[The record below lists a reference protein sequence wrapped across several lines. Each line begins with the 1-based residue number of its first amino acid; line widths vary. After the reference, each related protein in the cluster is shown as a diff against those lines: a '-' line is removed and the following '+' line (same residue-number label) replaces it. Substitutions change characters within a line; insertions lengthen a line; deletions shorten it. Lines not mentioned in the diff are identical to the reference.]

1 MSGNSEIVQAVHKRE
16 KKLQNGRRKKR
27 KFSLKP
33 QNSHHFLLRFEEQDV
48 ANDPVVEED
57 DNRTN
62 TQVAISVVE
71 PESIIGEI
79 PTSTKIDGFGNDIG
93 LWPDMPTHDMI
104 AFWAN
109 KGSSS
114 L

>member
-1 MSGNSEIVQAVHKRE
+1 M
-16 KKLQNGRRKKR
+16 
-27 KFSLKP
+27 KP
-33 QNSHHFLLRFEEQDV
+33 LEEHDV
-48 ANDPVVEED
+48 ANDPVIEED

-62 TQVAISVVE
+62 TQVAVSVVE
-71 PESIIGEI
+71 PESIIEEI

-109 KGSSS
+109 KASSS
-114 L
+114 LQYCDEQVFEEFQKKPIMVPPENTLNIFFSTKIRIMRP